1 MSPRSGSIPWSRLGF
16 SIRWASS
23 IAAASAFCSSSRK
36 RRRRSSLPGAF
47 TSFPQATCG
56 RSCRRRT
63 SSPIMTSRATI
74 STKLGD
80 YGYFAIALAVA
91 IALLFAWVFIKGGYL
106 LTVLQLAMIYGV
118 FCVGLNFF
126 MGYTGQASFGQNAFA
141 AIGGYG
147 TAILC
152 VEYGFEPVLALLV
165 SMAIAG
171 IASVVV
177 GYPTLRLRGHYL
189 AMATFALGL
198 ITYDLSVQWTSLT
211 QGYMGYAGIPPLGI
225 GPFTVEDERLKLV
238 CLAIILVFGVWLS
251 SRLRHSRFGRALR
264 AISSTELG
272 AAALG
277 IRVPRYKLLAFI
289 IAALYAS
296 VAGSLFAHTVGFISP
311 EVFGLQMVVVT
322 FTMLYVGGIGTV
334 MGPAIGAVI
343 ASLLPEVVR
352 STGRFQDIAYAA
364 VLILM
369 LIFVPKGLSTLGSI
383 GRRRVVKAGAE
394 G

>member
-1 MSPRSGSIPWSRLGF
+1 
-16 SIRWASS
+16 
-23 IAAASAFCSSSRK
+23 
-36 RRRRSSLPGAF
+36 
-47 TSFPQATCG
+47 
-56 RSCRRRT
+56 
-63 SSPIMTSRATI
+63 MTSRATI

-147 TAILC
+147 SAILT
-152 VEYGFEPVLALLV
+152 VQYGWEPILALVV
-165 SMAIAG
+165 SMAVAG
-171 IASVVV
+171 VAAVVV

-198 ITYDLSVQWTSLT
+198 ITYDVSVQWTDLT
-211 QGYMGYAGIPPLGI
+211 QGYMGYSGIPPLGI
-225 GPFTVEDERLKLV
+225 GPFTVEDEKLKLI

-383 GRRRVVKAGAE
+383 GRRRAVKAGAE

>member
-1 MSPRSGSIPWSRLGF
+1 
-16 SIRWASS
+16 
-23 IAAASAFCSSSRK
+23 
-36 RRRRSSLPGAF
+36 
-47 TSFPQATCG
+47 
-56 RSCRRRT
+56 
-63 SSPIMTSRATI
+63 MTSRAII

-147 TAILC
+147 SAILT
-152 VEYGFEPVLALLV
+152 VQYGWEPILALVV
-165 SMAIAG
+165 SMAVAG
-171 IASVVV
+171 VAAVVV

-198 ITYDLSVQWTSLT
+198 ITYDVSVQWTDLT
-211 QGYMGYAGIPPLGI
+211 QGYMGYSGIPPLGI
-225 GPFTVEDERLKLV
+225 GPFTVEDEKLKLI
-238 CLAIILVFGVWLS
+238 CLAVILVIGVWLS

-277 IRVPRYKLLAFI
+277 IRVPRYKLLAFV

-383 GRRRVVKAGAE
+383 GRRRALKAGAE

>member
-1 MSPRSGSIPWSRLGF
+1 
-16 SIRWASS
+16 
-23 IAAASAFCSSSRK
+23 
-36 RRRRSSLPGAF
+36 
-47 TSFPQATCG
+47 
-56 RSCRRRT
+56 
-63 SSPIMTSRATI
+63 MTSRAII

-91 IALLFAWVFIKGGYL
+91 LALLFAWVFLKGGYL

-147 TAILC
+147 SAILT
-152 VEYGFEPVLALLV
+152 VQYGWEPILALVV
-165 SMAIAG
+165 SMAVAG
-171 IASVVV
+171 VAAIVV

-198 ITYDLSVQWTSLT
+198 ITYDVSVQWTDLT
-211 QGYMGYAGIPPLGI
+211 QGYMGYSGIPPLGI
-225 GPFTVEDERLKLV
+225 GPFTVEDDKLKLV
-238 CLAIILVFGVWLS
+238 CLAVILALGVWLS

-277 IRVPRYKLLAFI
+277 IRVSRYKLLAFI

-296 VAGSLFAHTVGFISP
+296 AAGSLFAHTVGFISP

-334 MGPAIGAVI
+334 LGPAIGAVI

-383 GRRRVVKAGAE
+383 GRRRALKADAE
-394 G
+394 R

>member
-1 MSPRSGSIPWSRLGF
+1 
-16 SIRWASS
+16 
-23 IAAASAFCSSSRK
+23 
-36 RRRRSSLPGAF
+36 
-47 TSFPQATCG
+47 
-56 RSCRRRT
+56 
-63 SSPIMTSRATI
+63 MTSRAII
-74 STKLGD
+74 SAKLGD

-147 TAILC
+147 SAILS
-152 VEYGFEPVLALLV
+152 VQYGWEPILALV
-165 SMAIAG
+165 ASMAVAG
-171 IASVVV
+171 VAAVVV

-198 ITYDLSVQWTSLT
+198 ITYDVSVQWTDLT
-211 QGYMGYAGIPPLGI
+211 QGYMGYSGIPPLGF
-225 GPFTVEDERLKLV
+225 GPFTVEDDKLKLV
-238 CLAIILVFGVWLS
+238 CLAIILAFGVWLS

-334 MGPAIGAVI
+334 LGPAIGAVI

-383 GRRRVVKAGAE
+383 GRRRPLKADAE

>member
-1 MSPRSGSIPWSRLGF
+1 
-16 SIRWASS
+16 
-23 IAAASAFCSSSRK
+23 
-36 RRRRSSLPGAF
+36 
-47 TSFPQATCG
+47 
-56 RSCRRRT
+56 
-63 SSPIMTSRATI
+63 MTSRAII

-147 TAILC
+147 SAILT
-152 VEYGFEPVLALLV
+152 VQYGWEPILALVV

-171 IASVVV
+171 VAAVVV

-198 ITYDLSVQWTSLT
+198 ITYDVSVQWTDLT
-211 QGYMGYAGIPPLGI
+211 QGYMGYSGIPPLGI
-225 GPFTVEDERLKLV
+225 GPFSVEDEKLKLI
-238 CLAIILVFGVWLS
+238 CLAVILAFGVWLS

-289 IAALYAS
+289 IAAVYAS

-334 MGPAIGAVI
+334 LGPAIGAVI

-369 LIFVPKGLSTLGSI
+369 LIFMPKGLSTLGSI
-383 GRRRVVKAGAE
+383 GRRRALKAGAE